1 MNVLPSPLLA
11 PYVKYYWVV
20 KADETTAI
28 QTVPSGC
35 IHLVFHRRGSMYFSD
50 GEQQPQSFIRGQ
62 LSGPGVLQ
70 SKGGIDMIA
79 VIFHPMGFNVFFSLP
94 LQLIYNQYADVD
106 SMEDAGLK

>member
-35 IHLVFHRRGSMYFSD
+35 IHLVFHRR
-50 GEQQPQSFIRGQ
+50 
-62 LSGPGVLQ
+62 
-70 SKGGIDMIA
+70 
-79 VIFHPMGFNVFFSLP
+79 
-94 LQLIYNQYADVD
+94 
-106 SMEDAGLK
+106 